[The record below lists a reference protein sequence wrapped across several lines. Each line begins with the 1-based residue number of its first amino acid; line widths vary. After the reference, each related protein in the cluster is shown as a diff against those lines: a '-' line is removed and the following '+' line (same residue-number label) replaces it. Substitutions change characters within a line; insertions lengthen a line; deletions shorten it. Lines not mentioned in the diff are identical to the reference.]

1 MDKDKGEE
9 SLTGGNK
16 EDEVSR
22 AKKSWSPLQPEV
34 VILEKEKSCR
44 EAVLKSFSRLA
55 SQQDEK
61 WGSRK
66 REGMVLAGDTQTHSQ
81 GL

>member
-1 MDKDKGEE
+1 MDKYKKEE

-34 VILEKEKSCR
+34 MILEKEKRLQRGC
-44 EAVLKSFSRLA
+44 AQVLLK
-55 SQQDEK
+55 
-61 WGSRK
+61 
-66 REGMVLAGDTQTHSQ
+66 AGFPA
-81 GL
+81 G